1 MLATEESVS
10 IWRSL
15 RCVWRA
21 LRCVWRALR
30 CVWRALRC
38 VWQALRCVWRALSSI
53 CPMIAARMFCH
64 YICSDHFSSCGQCLS
79 RHLTV
84 SLVRR
89 IIRYYTISLLTIS
102 HRMGRVMT
110 LSTMFSNNYS
120 LCNTFVKNVVIYF
133 CFLTANNRF
142 VLIEVPLPRQTSQCP
157 SPRTCTAFNGKPCM
171 SRLI

>member
-1 MLATEESVS
+1 MTGFKVCMAGFKVCMAGFKLDMSYDSCTYFLPLRMLGPVLLMWTVFE
-10 IWRSL
+10 
-15 RCVWRA
+15 
-21 LRCVWRALR
+21 
-30 CVWRALRC
+30 
-38 VWQALRCVWRALSSI
+38 Q
-53 CPMIAARMFCH
+53 
-64 YICSDHFSSCGQCLS
+64 
-79 RHLTV
+79 TV

-102 HRMGRVMT
+102 YRMGRIMT

-133 CFLTANNRF
+133 CFLTADNRF

-157 SPRTCTAFNGKPCM
+157 SPRTCTACNGKPCM